1 MPILLTRS
9 EFREQVFARNHHRCV
24 VCGCRADD
32 PHHIL
37 ERKLWPD
44 GGYYTAN
51 GAGLCNDCHL
61 NAENS
66 LISPKSLRYLCGI
79 SDILLPPGL
88 DPKYQYDKWG
98 TPWEDINV
106 CSYREDEIWFVYDH
120 GNKIGVIHKYK
131 GLELEGPEPT
141 EFFRRSLLS
150 AVDRFKRA
158 RIMNVEPVGAV
169 ECP

>member
-1 MPILLTRS
+1 MPILLSRD
-9 EFREQVFARNHHRCV
+9 EFRTQVFSRNHHRCV
-24 VCGCRADD
+24 VCGSRADD

-44 GGYYTAN
+44 GGYYLEN
-51 GAGLCNDCHL
+51 GAGLCGDCHL

-66 LISPKSLRYLCGI
+66 LISPKSLRYLAGI
-79 SDILLPPGL
+79 GDILLPPGL
-88 DPKYQYDKWG
+88 DPKISYDKWG
-98 TPWEDINV
+98 TPWEDISV
-106 CSYREDEIWFVYDH
+106 ISYTEAEIWFIYDS

-131 GLELEGPEPT
+131 VLEIEGQPPT

-150 AVDRFKRA
+150 AVDRYKRA
-158 RIMNVEPVGAV
+158 RIMNKEPVGAV